1 MLVRMWSDKSPHS
14 LLVGINSTGTLE
26 YCLGYKTEP
35 MLPFN
40 PIITLLGTYS
50 NELKASVHTNTCTWM
65 FTAVSFIILKIGKQ
79 PRDHSWRNKL
89 WHIQAMEYCSRL
101 KRNELELYKKV

>member
-26 YCLGYKTEP
+26 YCLGYKTKRI
-35 MLPFN
+35 LPLN

-65 FTAVSFIILKIGKQ
+65 FTVVSFIILKIGKQ

-101 KRNELELYKKV
+101 KRNELELFEKV